1 MIMSL
6 EEKKQEVIEDF
17 SVYDEWLDKYEYLI
31 ELGKTLEAYPEE
43 EKTEDKLI
51 KGCQSR
57 VWLDYEL
64 KDGKLYFR
72 ADSDAIITKG
82 IISLLLSVYSGRT
95 PSEIAADDFDFVEK
109 IGLKENL
116 SPTRANGLVSMID
129 TIKWIANDA
138 AAKEQM
144 AGQAGHDEN
153 TQAGHDENTQ
163 AGHDENTQAGHDGA
177 VIPGSTGNPS
187 KDVLSA
193 EDVAALQPLYAD
205 VILALKQVYD
215 PEIPVNIY
223 DLGLIY
229 ELNIDKDR
237 KVSIVMTFTAPN
249 CPMADEVMHE
259 VEDCVKRVPGVTGCS
274 IELTFEPV
282 WDRSMLSE
290 EARVDLGL
298 DYEEDDYGKLS

>member
-1 MIMSL
+1 MTL
-6 EEKKQEVIEDF
+6 EEKKKEVIEDF
-17 SVYDEWLDKYEYLI
+17 SVYDEWLDRYEYLI
-31 ELGKTLEAYPEE
+31 ELGKALEPYPEE
-43 EKTEDKLI
+43 EKTEEKLI

-57 VWLDYEL
+57 VWLDYEV

-82 IISLLLSVYSGRT
+82 IISLLISVYSGRT
-95 PSEIAADDFDFVEK
+95 PAEIAADDFGFVDA
-109 IGLKENL
+109 IGLRENL
-116 SPTRANGLVSMID
+116 SPTRANGLVSMIE
-129 TIKWIANDA
+129 TIKQ
-138 AAKEQM
+138 AAKEM
-144 AGQAGHDEN
+144 ADQVGHDAKE
-153 TQAGHDENTQ
+153 
-163 AGHDENTQAGHDGA
+163 
-177 VIPGSTGNPS
+177 
-187 KDVLSA
+187 VLTA
-193 EDVAALQPLYAD
+193 EDVAALQPLYTD

-229 ELNIDKDR
+229 ELNIDKER

-249 CPMADEVMHE
+249 CPMADEVLHE
-259 VEDCVKRVPGVTGCS
+259 VEESVKRVPGVTGCT

-298 DYEEDDYGKLS
+298 DYEEDEYGKLS